1 MRSKLEKPLT
11 GVETM
16 NKSKDSTLLDFE
28 TALTELESIVG
39 KLENGMLSLEESLQ
53 LYKRGE
59 ILSQRCNQLLDEAE
73 SQIVQQSSLD
83 D

>member
-1 MRSKLEKPLT
+1 MDKFE
-11 GVETM
+11 
-16 NKSKDSTLLDFE
+16 DSILLDFE

-39 KLENGMLSLEESLQ
+39 KLENGMLSLEESLR

-59 ILSQRCNQLLDEAE
+59 MLSQRCNQLLDEAE

>member
-1 MRSKLEKPLT
+1 MDKFE
-11 GVETM
+11 
-16 NKSKDSTLLDFE
+16 DSTLLDFE

-59 ILSQRCNQLLDEAE
+59 MLSQRCNQLLDEAE

>member
-1 MRSKLEKPLT
+1 MDKF
-11 GVETM
+11 
-16 NKSKDSTLLDFE
+16 KDSTLLDFE
-28 TALTELESIVG
+28 TALTELESITG

>member
-1 MRSKLEKPLT
+1 MTKF
-11 GVETM
+11 
-16 NKSKDSTLLDFE
+16 KDSTLLDFE
-28 TALTELESIVG
+28 TALTELESILG

>member
-1 MRSKLEKPLT
+1 
-11 GVETM
+11 M

>member
-1 MRSKLEKPLT
+1 MEKF
-11 GVETM
+11 EE
-16 NKSKDSTLLDFE
+16 STSLDFE

-39 KLENGMLSLEESLQ
+39 KLENGQLSLEESLQ

-59 ILSQRCNQLLDEAE
+59 MLSQRCSQLLDEAE
-73 SQIVQQSSLD
+73 SQIVQQSSSD

>member
-1 MRSKLEKPLT
+1 MDKFE
-11 GVETM
+11 
-16 NKSKDSTLLDFE
+16 DSTLLDFE

-59 ILSQRCNQLLDEAE
+59 MLSQRCNQLLDEAE
-73 SQIVQQSSLD
+73 SQIAQQSSLD

>member
-1 MRSKLEKPLT
+1 MEKPLT

>member
-1 MRSKLEKPLT
+1 MDKFE
-11 GVETM
+11 
-16 NKSKDSTLLDFE
+16 DSTLLDFE

-39 KLENGMLSLEESLQ
+39 KLENGMLSLEESLR

-59 ILSQRCNQLLDEAE
+59 MLSQRCNQLLDEAE

>member
-1 MRSKLEKPLT
+1 MDKCE
-11 GVETM
+11 
-16 NKSKDSTLLDFE
+16 DSTLLDFE

-59 ILSQRCNQLLDEAE
+59 MLSQRCNQLLDEAE
-73 SQIVQQSSLD
+73 SQIAQQSSLD

>member
-1 MRSKLEKPLT
+1 MMDKFE
-11 GVETM
+11 
-16 NKSKDSTLLDFE
+16 DSTLLDFE

-59 ILSQRCNQLLDEAE
+59 
-73 SQIVQQSSLD
+73 QQSSLD

>member
-1 MRSKLEKPLT
+1 MEKF
-11 GVETM
+11 EE
-16 NKSKDSTLLDFE
+16 STSLDFE

-39 KLENGMLSLEESLQ
+39 KLENGQLSLEESLQ

-59 ILSQRCNQLLDEAE
+59 MLSQRCNQLLDEAE
-73 SQIVQQSSLD
+73 SQIVQQSSSD